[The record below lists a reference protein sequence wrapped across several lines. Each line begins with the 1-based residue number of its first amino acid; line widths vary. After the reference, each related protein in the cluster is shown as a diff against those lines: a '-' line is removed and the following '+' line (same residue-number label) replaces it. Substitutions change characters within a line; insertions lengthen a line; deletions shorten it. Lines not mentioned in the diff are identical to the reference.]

1 MFRTVLVI
9 ILFSF
14 HMLFAQPVEQRVLPV
29 RADST
34 RIDTYASF
42 ERTKSQENEVKLN
55 LDFTNALEKAFSF
68 EFIETSVHNRNDGL
82 TIEQLHEW
90 IGLPEGSYMSN
101 MPTSSDS
108 VRHVITLLEKNLLST
123 NDWKQKE
130 IHIPGMA
137 EMLRSGHISKPLASF
152 DFGMMMGQ
160 LFLARERRLKKL
172 RRLAG
177 NICHEMDYIYPIF
190 PEELQIKERDT
201 TESYIINRLILE
213 VMPVSDFSSRLPS
226 EHFCYHDSGS
236 HVDSTTTSSE
246 YMIVREE
253 NCKQWNYISTDHIK
267 GFTCDSTYNYVLLV
281 RKYVPRHTQIDFN
294 HCNYELIKVI
304 NKRKYIPDKLIGL
317 Q

>member
-1 MFRTVLVI
+1 MDALDKT
-9 ILFSF
+9 FS
-14 HMLFAQPVEQRVLPV
+14 LEPVEAPIYR
-29 RADST
+29 
-34 RIDTYASF
+34 
-42 ERTKSQENEVKLN
+42 
-55 LDFTNALEKAFSF
+55 
-68 EFIETSVHNRNDGL
+68 RNDGL

-90 IGLPEGSYMSN
+90 VGPNDSLTPN
-101 MPTSSDS
+101 MNAKSDS
-108 VRHVITLLEKNLLST
+108 LCLALKLLFGKTISS
-123 NDWKQKE
+123 NDWMRKE
-130 IHIPGMA
+130 VYIPGMK
-137 EMLRSGHISKPLASF
+137 EIKNSQNQRSLASF
-152 DFGMMMGQ
+152 DFGMTMGQ
-160 LFLARERRLKKL
+160 LLLPRERRLKKL

-236 HVDSTTTSSE
+236 HVVDSTTTSSQ
-246 YMIVREE
+246 YMIVREG

-281 RKYVPRHTQIDFN
+281 RKYVPRHTQIGFN

-304 NKRKYIPDKLIGL
+304 NKRKYQGRRHLP
-317 Q
+317 